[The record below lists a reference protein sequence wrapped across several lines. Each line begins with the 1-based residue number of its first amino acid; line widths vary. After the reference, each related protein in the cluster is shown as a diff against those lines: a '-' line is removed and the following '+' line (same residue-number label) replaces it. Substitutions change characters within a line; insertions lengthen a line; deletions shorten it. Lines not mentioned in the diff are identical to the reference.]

1 MFISLGLGVYSN
13 KSLGIKS
20 KKKNSNLIS
29 TVVTFCL
36 VKLLYM
42 QSCSSVLGLAALV
55 QVGFGLRLI
64 VSGKKRLFYL
74 ENKNNNNEKKEV
86 I

>member
-1 MFISLGLGVYSN
+1 MFISLSLGVYSN
-13 KSLGIKS
+13 KCLGIKS
-20 KKKNSNLIS
+20 KIFFILIS

-74 ENKNNNNEKKEV
+74 EYKNNNNEKKEV